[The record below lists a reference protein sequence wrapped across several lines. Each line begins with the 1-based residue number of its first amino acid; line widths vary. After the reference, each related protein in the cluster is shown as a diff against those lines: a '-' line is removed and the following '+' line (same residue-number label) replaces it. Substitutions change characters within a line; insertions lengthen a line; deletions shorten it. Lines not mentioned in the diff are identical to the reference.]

1 MAEHDDMD
9 DGDGLAAEYVLGTLS
24 AAERVDVDRR
34 LRREPGLVKAVA
46 DWERRLDPLAAATRP
61 ITPPA
66 DAFAGI
72 RAKIGST
79 GTVRP
84 AQRVGTA
91 EIVELQRRLRRWQ
104 GGAIAAAAMAASLLA
119 FVALRETAP
128 SRDEQF
134 VAVLEG
140 DDRNPAFV
148 AAVSTKDKSIMVL
161 RVGAPLAP
169 TPGHSHELWA
179 VGGDSPVP
187 RSLGLINAASRFP
200 ADRLGG
206 FDAEGLQ
213 RTTFAISVEPEGGSP
228 TGQPTGPVVF
238 TGKLV
243 PVPGK

>member
-1 MAEHDDMD
+1 MAENDDMD

-24 AAERVDVDRR
+24 AAERADVDRR
-34 LRREPGLVKAVA
+34 LRREPELVKAVV

-61 ITPPA
+61 IAPPA

-72 RAKIGST
+72 KAKIGA
-79 GTVRP
+79 RP
-84 AQRVGTA
+84 SQPGGTA
-91 EIVELQRRLRRWQ
+91 EIVDLQRRLRRWQ

-119 FVALRETAP
+119 FVAVRETAP

-179 VGGDSPVP
+179 VGGNSPAP
-187 RSLGLINAASRFP
+187 RSLGLISAASRFP